1 MAKTGNPFFN
11 GGFGNADLSAW
22 FDPSKFDFSNF
33 DFSKFD
39 FSKLNTPFQMP
50 AVDSAATAALVEIQQ
65 KNLEVLTAANRIAIE
80 GARALLE
87 RQVEIA
93 RETMTEAAEA
103 VTEISVGKTV
113 EARIAKQAEVTKSV
127 YEKGVTNMRE
137 LTELS
142 SKSSREAVDL
152 LNSRVAESIEEVVAQ
167 LNKAA

>member
-1 MAKTGNPFFN
+1 MVKTGNPFFN
-11 GGFGNADLSAW
+11 GGIGNADLSSW
-22 FDPSKFDFSNF
+22 FDPSKYDFSNY
-33 DFSKFD
+33 D

-50 AVDSAATAALVEIQQ
+50 AVDSAALVEIQQ
-65 KNLEVLTAANRIAIE
+65 KNLEVLTAANRIAFE

-103 VTEISVGKTV
+103 VTEISVGTTV

>member
-22 FDPSKFDFSNF
+22 FDPSKFDFSKY
-33 DFSKFD
+33 DFSKM
-39 FSKLNTPFQMP
+39 NTPFQLP
-50 AVDSAATAALVEIQQ
+50 TVDSSEIVKIQQ
-65 KNLEVLTAANRIAIE
+65 RNLEVLTAANRIAFE

-93 RETMTEAAEA
+93 RETMSQAAEA
-103 VTEISVGKTV
+103 VTEISAGTTV
-113 EARIAKQAEVTKSV
+113 EERVAKQAEVAKSV
-127 YEKGVTNMRE
+127 YEKGITNLRE

-142 SKSSREAVDL
+142 TKSSREAADL
-152 LNSRVAESIEEVVAQ
+152 LNSRVAESIEEVVTQ

>member
-22 FDPSKFDFSNF
+22 FDPSKY
-33 DFSKFD
+33 DFSKYD

-50 AVDSAATAALVEIQQ
+50 AVDSSAMVEIQQ
-65 KNLEVLTAANRIAIE
+65 KNLEVLTAANRIAFE

-103 VTEISVGKTV
+103 VTEISAGKTV

-142 SKSSREAVDL
+142 SKSSSEAVDL

>member
-1 MAKTGNPFFN
+1 M
-11 GGFGNADLSAW
+11 
-22 FDPSKFDFSNF
+22 
-33 DFSKFD
+33 
-39 FSKLNTPFQMP
+39 
-50 AVDSAATAALVEIQQ
+50 VEIQQ
-65 KNLEVLTAANRIAIE
+65 KNLEVLTAANRIAFE

-87 RQVEIA
+87 RQVEIV

-103 VTEISVGKTV
+103 VTEISVGTTV

>member
-1 MAKTGNPFFN
+1 MTMAKTGNPFFN

-22 FDPSKFDFSNF
+22 FDPSKYDFSNY
-33 DFSKFD
+33 D

-50 AVDSAATAALVEIQQ
+50 AVDSAALVEIQQ
-65 KNLEVLTAANRIAIE
+65 KNLEVLTAANRIAFE

-87 RQVEIA
+87 RQVEIV

-103 VTEISVGKTV
+103 VTEISVGTTV

-152 LNSRVAESIEEVVAQ
+152 LNSRVAESIEEAVAQ

>member
-22 FDPSKFDFSNF
+22 FDPSKY
-33 DFSKFD
+33 DFSKYD

-50 AVDSAATAALVEIQQ
+50 AVDSSAMVEIQQ
-65 KNLEVLTAANRIAIE
+65 KNLEVLTAANRIAYA
-80 GARALLE
+80 GTRALLE

-103 VTEISVGKTV
+103 VTEISSGKSV
-113 EARIAKQAEVTKSV
+113 EARIAKQAEVSKSV
-127 YEKGVTNMRE
+127 YEKGVTNLRE

>member
-22 FDPSKFDFSNF
+22 FDPSKYDFSNY
-33 DFSKFD
+33 D

-50 AVDSAATAALVEIQQ
+50 AVDSAALVEIQQ
-65 KNLEVLTAANRIAIE
+65 KNLEVLTAANRIAFE

-87 RQVEIA
+87 RQVEIV

>member
-11 GGFGNADLSAW
+11 GEFGNADLSAW

-50 AVDSAATAALVEIQQ
+50 AVDSAALVEIQQ
-65 KNLEVLTAANRIAIE
+65 KNLEVLTAANRIAFE

-103 VTEISVGKTV
+103 VTEVSAGKTV
-113 EARIAKQAEVTKSV
+113 EARIAKQAEVSKAV

>member
-11 GGFGNADLSAW
+11 GGFGNADHSAW
-22 FDPSKFDFSNF
+22 FDPSKFDFSKF

-39 FSKLNTPFQMP
+39 FGKLNTPFQMP
-50 AVDSAATAALVEIQQ
+50 AVDSAAMVEIQQ
-65 KNLEVLTAANRIAIE
+65 KNLEILTAVNRIAFE

-103 VTEISVGKTV
+103 VTEISAGKTV

-142 SKSSREAVDL
+142 SKSSSEAVDL

>member
-22 FDPSKFDFSNF
+22 FDPSKY
-33 DFSKFD
+33 DFSKYD

-50 AVDSAATAALVEIQQ
+50 AVDSSAMVEIQQ
-65 KNLEVLTAANRIAIE
+65 KNLEVLTAANRIAFE

-103 VTEISVGKTV
+103 VTEISAGKTV
-113 EARIAKQAEVTKSV
+113 EARIAKQAEVVKSA
-127 YEKGVTNMRE
+127 YEKGITNMRE

>member
-22 FDPSKFDFSNF
+22 FDPSKY
-33 DFSKFD
+33 DFSKYD

-50 AVDSAATAALVEIQQ
+50 AVDSSAMVEIQQ
-65 KNLEVLTAANRIAIE
+65 KNLEVLTAANRIAFE

-103 VTEISVGKTV
+103 VTEISSGKSA
-113 EARIAKQAEVTKSV
+113 EARIAKQAEVSKSV
-127 YEKGVTNMRE
+127 YEKGVTNLRE

>member
-22 FDPSKFDFSNF
+22 FDPSKY
-33 DFSKFD
+33 DFSKYD

-50 AVDSAATAALVEIQQ
+50 AVDSSAMVEIQQ
-65 KNLEVLTAANRIAIE
+65 KNLEVLTAANRIAFE

-103 VTEISVGKTV
+103 VTEISSGKSV
-113 EARIAKQAEVTKSV
+113 EARIARQAEVSKSV
-127 YEKGVTNMRE
+127 YEKGVTNLRE